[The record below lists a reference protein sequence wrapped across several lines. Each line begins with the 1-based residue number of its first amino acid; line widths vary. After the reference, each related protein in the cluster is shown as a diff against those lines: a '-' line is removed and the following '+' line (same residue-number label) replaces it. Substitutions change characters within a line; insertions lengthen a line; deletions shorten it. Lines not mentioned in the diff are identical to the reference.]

1 MMFPVNTSYAAQTW
15 IIKFNEVKRES
26 GISLANRKL
35 TWAED
40 MRVPKRGDKIS
51 IKNIKA

>member
-1 MMFPVNTSYAAQTW
+1 MAQAW
-15 IIKFNEVKRES
+15 IIKFKVNKVKQASE
-26 GISLANRKL
+26 ISLANRKL

>member
-1 MMFPVNTSYAAQTW
+1 MAQAR
-15 IIKFNEVKRES
+15 IMKCKINEVKQARE
-26 GISLANRKL
+26 ISLANKKL